1 VNEHPT
7 DPRAPGDGSAAAT
20 APSGSTQPATG
31 RADGADPLV
40 AVRASLED
48 VLELPLP
55 ERAEVFEQAHRV
67 VVAELRALELG

>member
-1 VNEHPT
+1 MSQDPQQPADPTADRPADQSADQSERPT
-7 DPRAPGDGSAAAT
+7 DLA
-20 APSGSTQPATG
+20 
-31 RADGADPLV
+31 GAVDPLV
-40 AVRASLED
+40 EVRAALED